1 MPIKLASQLCISQ
14 NVLSLNFE
22 KMAFYLTEVAP
33 GIDIQ
38 TQILDHMGF
47 VPKMDG
53 EPKLMD
59 ERIFKD
65 EIMGLE

>member
-14 NVLSLNFE
+14 NVL
-22 KMAFYLTEVAP
+22 YLTEVAP

>member
-1 MPIKLASQLCISQ
+1 MFRAKCLRGKLLRFLDHR
-14 NVLSLNFE
+14 NR
-22 KMAFYLTEVAP
+22 MTEIVKGLH

-53 EPKLMD
+53 ELKLMD